1 MKKLTIF
8 LLFCGA
14 LLISSCSDDAAP
26 TGSGGFGGPGGGG
39 GGTGNVTYTV
49 AVVQDQQQQYFF
61 EFKPSTGATVESIT
75 GNCAAAGVNNE
86 TVQGDG
92 TTVYSSTSPAYI
104 GPVTNLAQGQ
114 QWTFVIK
121 GKVGSSTGAAYT
133 ANASLNL

>member
-14 LLISSCSDDAAP
+14 LIISGCSNDGAP
-26 TGSGGFGGPGGGG
+26 TGTGGFGGLGGGG
-39 GGTGNVTYTV
+39 GGTGNVSYTV
-49 AVVQDQQQQYFF
+49 AIVQDQQQQYFF

-75 GNCAAAGVNNE
+75 GSCPEAGINNE

-92 TTVYSSTSPAYI
+92 TTVYTQNSPAYVQTPNNI
-104 GPVTNLAQGQ
+104 QQGQ
-114 QWTFVIK
+114 KWTFVIK

-133 ANASLNL
+133 ANATLNI